1 MRVALVH
8 DYLNQYGG
16 GERVLEALST
26 LFPQAPI
33 YTLFYDEKR
42 TGYAFA
48 KKDVRTSFLQNLP
61 RIKGAHHFFPLLM
74 PIAVESFDFSEY
86 DLVISDSA
94 SYAKGII
101 TGTNTFHLCYCHTPT
116 RYLWQD
122 SADYTADSRYPYLL
136 KFGIPAAASYLRLWD
151 RQAAQRP
158 DAILA
163 NSRFVQK
170 RIKKYYGRESQIVY
184 PPVNFNSFASGV
196 APEEGRSVLKN
207 EGQTPVSLRGSDP
220 RSAKD
225 YFLIVGRLVP
235 YKRFDIAVEACTR
248 LSIPLKIIGRGPSYN
263 HLRKIA
269 GPTIEFVGLVSE
281 NILPEYYRNAK
292 ALLFPQEEDFGI
304 TALESMASGKPV
316 IAYGKGGA
324 LEIIEEGKTGI
335 FFSEQTPD
343 SLVGAIESFN
353 TTTFDSSEIRKFAE
367 QYDIKYFLHNIMEE
381 INKHLVVS

>member
-16 GERVLEALST
+16 AERVLETLST

-48 KKDVRTSFLQNLP
+48 KNDIRTSFLQNLP

-122 SADYTADSRYPYLL
+122 SANYTEDKRYPYLL
-136 KFGIPAAASYLRLWD
+136 KFGIPLAASYLRLWD

-158 DAILA
+158 NAILA

-170 RIKKYYGRESQIVY
+170 RIKKYYKRDSRVIN
-184 PPVNFNSFASGV
+184 PPVNFSIFS
-196 APEEGRSVLKN
+196 EGES
-207 EGQTPVSLRGSDP
+207 S
-220 RSAKD
+220 D

-248 LSIPLKIIGRGPSYN
+248 LSIPLKIIGRGPAYN
-263 HLRKIA
+263 HLRRIA
-269 GPTIEFVGLVSE
+269 GPTVEFVGLVSE

-335 FFSEQTPD
+335 FFGEQTPD
-343 SLVGAIESFN
+343 SLIGAIESFN